1 MFSILVLF
9 ISECGSFIKDIF
21 RSLKNGLN
29 KAKMKLDEVLDI
41 SVSDISVDDASVS
54 DVLDY
59 KYNNTMPGLTSSK
72 EDCIKIIYRLMAEQ
86 DGVAIDDIAS
96 EIHISDVEVLT
107 MVNNLESKGLV
118 HTINQLIYLTHE
130 GLHAAE
136 KVTYNYEIVLQYII
150 STVGLNKETAS
161 KVACSL
167 EHVLDYSKVEE
178 LITI

>member
-41 SVSDISVDDASVS
+41 SVSDISVDEASVS
-54 DVLDY
+54 DILDY
-59 KYNNTMPGLTSSK
+59 KYNNTMTGLTSSK
-72 EDCIKIIYRLMAEQ
+72 ENCIKIIYSLMSEQ

-96 EIHISDVEVLT
+96 EIHISDEEVLT
-107 MVNNLESKGLV
+107 MVNNLESKGFV
-118 HTINQLIYLTHE
+118 HTVNQLICLTYE

-136 KVTYNYEIVLQYII
+136 NVTYNYEIVLQYII